1 MKTRRH
7 AKILEL
13 IAEKDIDTQ
22 EELLRCLRECGFDV
36 TQATVSRD
44 IKELRLIKSLS
55 GGGKYKY
62 TTGKEDTQDISA
74 KFLSMF
80 SDSIRMIEAAGNL
93 IVIKTMTGM
102 AQAVCAAIDSMQPKP
117 FVGTLAGED
126 TILIVCK
133 TEQQA
138 LEMQEELKKVVS
150 GK

>member
-13 IAEKDIDTQ
+13 IAERDIDTQ
-22 EELLRCLRECGFDV
+22 EELLRCLRESGFDV

-44 IKELRLIKSLS
+44 IKELRLVKSLS
-55 GGGKYKY
+55 SSGKYKY
-62 TTGKEDTQDISA
+62 TTGKEDAQDIST

-80 SDSIRMIEAAGNL
+80 HDSVRMIEAAGNL
-93 IVIKTMTGM
+93 VVIKTMTGM
-102 AQAVCAAIDSMQPKP
+102 AQAVCAAIDSMQPRP

-126 TILIVCK
+126 TILVICK
-133 TEQQA
+133 TEAQA
-138 LEMQEELKKVVS
+138 LDMQDELKKVVG

>member
-7 AKILEL
+7 TKILEL
-13 IAEKDIDTQ
+13 ITEKDIDTQ

-44 IKELRLIKSLS
+44 IKELRLIKTLS

-62 TTGKEDTQDISA
+62 TTGKENAEDISA

-80 SDSIRMIEAAGNL
+80 NDSIRMIESAGNL
-93 IVIKTMTGM
+93 VVVKTMTGM
-102 AQAVCAAIDSMQPKP
+102 AQAVCAAIDSMQPKS
-117 FVGTLAGED
+117 FLGTIAGED
-126 TILIVCK
+126 TILIICK
-133 TEQQA
+133 TETQA
-138 LEMQEELKKVVS
+138 QETQEELKRIIS

>member
-62 TTGKEDTQDISA
+62 TTGKEDMRIFPPNFFPCSA
-74 KFLSMF
+74 
-80 SDSIRMIEAAGNL
+80 IRS
-93 IVIKTMTGM
+93 V
-102 AQAVCAAIDSMQPKP
+102 
-117 FVGTLAGED
+117 
-126 TILIVCK
+126 
-133 TEQQA
+133 
-138 LEMQEELKKVVS
+138 
-150 GK
+150 